1 MLVYVVVQTVNEFCE
16 VVVEPLVRK
25 TLWNSNFKL
34 FGSISC
40 IYYYRFNIILDMR
53 FWICLF
59 TMTIWTKFYS

>member
-40 IYYYRFNIILDMR
+40 IYYYRFNIIL
-53 FWICLF
+53 
-59 TMTIWTKFYS
+59 